1 MIPSLLDTDTL
12 SLLRK
17 RHPQVSLN
25 AAAYIQ
31 RFGRLQ
37 FSEFSYYEVTRGL
50 KSINAT
56 TQLVAFEQFCG
67 LHDILPFTHTASIL
81 AADIWA
87 DLKQRGSL
95 IGEVDVLIAAI
106 ALSHGVAVVTRNT
119 SHFNRIPGL
128 QVIDW
133 SV

>member
-12 SLLRK
+12 SLLHK

-25 AAAYIQ
+25 AALYIKQ
-31 RFGRLQ
+31 FGQLQ

-50 KSINAT
+50 KSIKAT
-56 TQLVAFEQFCG
+56 AKLAAFEQFSQTH
-67 LHDILPFTHTASIL
+67 LILQFTHAAAVL

-87 DLKQRGSL
+87 DLRQRGML

-106 ALSHGVAVVTRNT
+106 AKDAGLAVATHNT
-119 SHFNRIPGL
+119 SHFGRIPGL

-133 SV
+133 TI